1 MNSALLHGT
10 FNIFRVS
17 GDVLHAVGLL
27 FLLHRLIWLKSA
39 SAISLKAQIMY
50 LLVFVTRYL
59 DLLVPGGY
67 IYNRVFKI
75 YYILSTAIIVFLLWR
90 SGHAPGW
97 KSTYNREKDTFVAT
111 FIAIPS
117 FVLAYALTP
126 SGALEGSLHWI
137 DVLQILWTF
146 SIYMEAFVMLPQY
159 IMFYRMTVERPDLY
173 AFLIVFC
180 LGGYRVLYM
189 INWIMKFKMKGAY
202 VSRYHV
208 VSAIG
213 GIGNVIF
220 FLDFLLHRFYSVS
233 LLSAIVRRIDG
244 GANAVAKEMFQMA
257 VVGASSNVN
266 VDVDSEKAEEQLLE
280 SQPSERTEPQPSESA
295 EPRG

>member
-1 MNSALLHGT
+1 
-10 FNIFRVS
+10 
-17 GDVLHAVGLL
+17 
-27 FLLHRLIWLKSA
+27 
-39 SAISLKAQIMY
+39 MY

-137 DVLQILWTF
+137 DVLQVEKSAKHLKYATDAFALRQILWTF